1 MNAAEVFWDVSVGR
15 RVGVA
20 VVEGTTK
27 RTDVLNDVT
36 TGIDEEVL
44 EDEEL
49 DVDEDDF
56 VVDVDVE
63 EDEVVG
69 VGVVVEEVLDDE
81 EVVC

>member
-1 MNAAEVFWDVSVGR
+1 M
-15 RVGVA
+15 GVA

-36 TGIDEEVL
+36 MGIDEEVL

>member
-1 MNAAEVFWDVSVGR
+1 M
-15 RVGVA
+15 A

-36 TGIDEEVL
+36 MGIDEEVL

-49 DVDEDDF
+49 DVGEDDF